1 MSRRSTLHQDEIRDQ
16 FHELGS
22 LLDEPL
28 TVYLIGGGALTLREM
43 KDATK
48 DIDLIVRD
56 EAELERLRD
65 VLEAAG
71 YALPDDL
78 ANEYD
83 QLEAAFILEKG
94 PRRFDV
100 FHRAVAGVL
109 RLSEGMEE
117 RSERL
122 FVVGPL
128 EVRTVS
134 LNDIFLFKSVANRD
148 DDVDDMITLI
158 QAGIDEEVIT
168 DEVTTQLSL
177 IESDEFISSM
187 RGKFERLE
195 DRGYSLTIQ
204 DEIER
209 LNSQVQAGH
218 EVEQCIRDLR
228 ATEYHDDRL
237 YEGIP
242 KHRVRTLVGDETAKR
257 GIKWL
262 EQLNKLEYASDD
274 TLVLCPE

>member
-1 MSRRSTLHQDEIRDQ
+1 MSRRSTLYQDEIRDQ
-16 FHELGS
+16 FHELAS

-48 DIDLIVRD
+48 DIDLIVRN
-56 EAELERLRD
+56 EAELERLYD
-65 VLEAAG
+65 VLEEAG

-78 ANEYD
+78 ADEYD

-100 FHRAVAGVL
+100 FHRVVAGVL

-122 FVVGPL
+122 FVEGPL
-128 EVRTVS
+128 EVRMVS

-168 DEVTTQLSL
+168 EEVTTQLSL

-204 DEIER
+204 DEIDR
-209 LNSQVQAGH
+209 FDSHVRAGN

-228 ATEYHDDRL
+228 ATEYHNDRL

-242 KHRVRTLVGDETAKR
+242 KYRVRTVVGDETARR
-257 GIKWL
+257 GIEWL
-262 EQLNKLEYASDD
+262 EKLNKLEYASDG